1 MSAGT
6 LIIYTVMIFGIYSFH
21 VFMLEG
27 VDFRQAYKKSA
38 AIVKKHFVG
47 TLGSLV
53 MYNLGV
59 LVIIGIFYVL
69 ISAVL
74 IAGVKLLA
82 MAYMGSAVYLSVLR
96 AIRSGTKLFLVFIA
110 IPVSYTVIS
119 RMYYKY
125 NTQPVDFSV
134 IYIRNRY
141 YRLNRTIYFGVLIL
155 SVVLNAVYVEGSF
168 NKNPFDI
175 IAIFLETT
183 ITAHRGASTEAPEN
197 TLAAFKRAMDDMADY
212 IELDVQ
218 LTADDEVVVMHD
230 ASAARTTGVDRKISE
245 MTLEEVKQLDAGSSY
260 SAEYAGEQVPTLEE
274 VFQLTDG
281 KIRINIELKTTA
293 SSVKLAEK
301 VIELIHQ
308 YNMED
313 KCVITSFDYYALK
326 YAKHYDTKIQT
337 GYILSVAYGDY
348 FNMPDIDFFS
358 MNASFLSKRTV
369 DAIHQSGKQV
379 FAWTVNNEVS
389 IKNLTNKGVDNII
402 TDNPVLARETVY
414 SRDTSE
420 TLINMIKYVF
430 NG

>member
-1 MSAGT
+1 M
-6 LIIYTVMIFGIYSFH
+6 
-21 VFMLEG
+21 
-27 VDFRQAYKKSA
+27 
-38 AIVKKHFVG
+38 
-47 TLGSLV
+47 
-53 MYNLGV
+53 
-59 LVIIGIFYVL
+59 
-69 ISAVL
+69 
-74 IAGVKLLA
+74 
-82 MAYMGSAVYLSVLR
+82 
-96 AIRSGTKLFLVFIA
+96 
-110 IPVSYTVIS
+110 
-119 RMYYKY
+119 
-125 NTQPVDFSV
+125 
-134 IYIRNRY
+134 
-141 YRLNRTIYFGVLIL
+141 
-155 SVVLNAVYVEGSF
+155 SVVLNAVYVVGSF
-168 NKNPFDI
+168 NKNPFDK
-175 IAIFLETT
+175 IAIFHETT
-183 ITAHRGASTEAPEN
+183 ITAHRGAATEAPEN

-348 FNMPDIDFFS
+348 FNIPDIDFFS

>member
-1 MSAGT
+1 
-6 LIIYTVMIFGIYSFH
+6 
-21 VFMLEG
+21 
-27 VDFRQAYKKSA
+27 
-38 AIVKKHFVG
+38 
-47 TLGSLV
+47 
-53 MYNLGV
+53 
-59 LVIIGIFYVL
+59 
-69 ISAVL
+69 
-74 IAGVKLLA
+74 
-82 MAYMGSAVYLSVLR
+82 
-96 AIRSGTKLFLVFIA
+96 
-110 IPVSYTVIS
+110 
-119 RMYYKY
+119 
-125 NTQPVDFSV
+125 
-134 IYIRNRY
+134 
-141 YRLNRTIYFGVLIL
+141 
-155 SVVLNAVYVEGSF
+155 
-168 NKNPFDI
+168 
-175 IAIFLETT
+175 
-183 ITAHRGASTEAPEN
+183 
-197 TLAAFKRAMDDMADY
+197 MADY

-245 MTLEEVKQLDAGSSY
+245 MTLEEVKQLDAGSSF

-379 FAWTVNNEVS
+379 FAWTVNNKAS